1 MSDIISAVSTANGV
15 GGVAVIRIS
24 GAGSLTLAK
33 KMFRPLKKIEN
44 YEPNVMYVGEIDGGD
59 FLDYGMMVVFYAPKS
74 FTGEETVEFHCH
86 GGLAITQGI
95 LNKTL
100 SLGARMATNGEF
112 TKRAY
117 LNGKLSLSSCE
128 GLIDMINSEYT
139 AQVKAGYNLY
149 RERLFKKISAMQE
162 ELTDCLAEMGA
173 NIDYPEEGLEQF
185 TTNKLKNTCQN
196 LKIELENLIDSFGS
210 GRKIK
215 NGVKVAL
222 VGRPNTGKSSILNSL
237 LNCDKAIV
245 TSVAGTTR
253 DIVEGE
259 LDINGVKFVLYDT
272 AGIRDSEDEVEKIGI
287 ERSKKAIDDCD
298 LALFVM
304 DGSQNL
310 TREDKEILNAIKV
323 PLIKVCN
330 KSDKQIVLEKSDYDL
345 TFCALN
351 GDNIELKN
359 RMFSLGVGKTEDLS
373 ADLIIEQRHYLA
385 LKRALE
391 SIKKVLNQ
399 IDSEPLELIEYDVRD
414 AWSVLGEITGQTAS
428 ESIIDEIFSKF
439 CVGK

>member
-1 MSDIISAVSTANGV
+1 MNG
-15 GGVAVIRIS
+15 I
-24 GAGSLTLAK
+24 
-33 KMFRPLKKIEN
+33 
-44 YEPNVMYVGEIDGGD
+44 
-59 FLDYGMMVVFYAPKS
+59 
-74 FTGEETVEFHCH
+74 
-86 GGLAITQGI
+86 
-95 LNKTL
+95 
-100 SLGARMATNGEF
+100 
-112 TKRAY
+112 
-117 LNGKLSLSSCE
+117 
-128 GLIDMINSEYT
+128 
-139 AQVKAGYNLY
+139 
-149 RERLFKKISAMQE
+149 
-162 ELTDCLAEMGA
+162 
-173 NIDYPEEGLEQF
+173 
-185 TTNKLKNTCQN
+185 
-196 LKIELENLIDSFGS
+196 
-210 GRKIK
+210 
-215 NGVKVAL
+215 KVAIL
-222 VGRPNTGKSSILNSL
+222 GKVNAGKSSIFNMILGKNR
-237 LNCDKAIV
+237 AIV
-245 TSVAGTTR
+245 SSVAGTTR